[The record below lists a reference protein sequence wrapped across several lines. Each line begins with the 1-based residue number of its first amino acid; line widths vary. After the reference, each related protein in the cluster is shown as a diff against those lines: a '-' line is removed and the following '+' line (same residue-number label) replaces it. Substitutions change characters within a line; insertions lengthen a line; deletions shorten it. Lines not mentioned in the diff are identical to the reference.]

1 MTVTPATVAIAIA
14 VPLVAWRIYSRFRR
28 MVGRQRLSKVRPWIT
43 LTLFPLLVLLLASA
57 SLAHPVV
64 LAWLAAGLAVGAAL
78 ARYGLRSTRF
88 EAISGEG
95 FFYTPN
101 APLGIAL
108 TVLFIGRILYR
119 VVEMRAIAPGA
130 GAPPDFARSPVTL
143 AVFGLLAGYYIAYA
157 IGLVRWRA
165 GVMRAKRER
174 ETAASAGPGDAP
186 PSAR

>member
-1 MTVTPATVAIAIA
+1 MTLNPTTVAVAIA
-14 VPLVAWRIYSRFRR
+14 VPLIAWRVYARFRR

-43 LTLFPLLVLLLASA
+43 LTVFPLLVALLAFSA
-57 SLAHPVV
+57 FAKPPFQPLAI
-64 LAWLAAGLAVGAAL
+64 AWLAAGLAGGALL
-78 ARYGLRSTRF
+78 AQYGLRSTRF
-88 EAISGEG
+88 EAIPGEG

-119 VVEMRAIAPGA
+119 FVELRGMAPGA
-130 GAPPDFARSPVTL
+130 PPPDFARSPVTL

-165 GVMRAKRER
+165 RVMKAKRER
-174 ETAASAGPGDAP
+174 EAASTDASP
-186 PSAR
+186 PSQ